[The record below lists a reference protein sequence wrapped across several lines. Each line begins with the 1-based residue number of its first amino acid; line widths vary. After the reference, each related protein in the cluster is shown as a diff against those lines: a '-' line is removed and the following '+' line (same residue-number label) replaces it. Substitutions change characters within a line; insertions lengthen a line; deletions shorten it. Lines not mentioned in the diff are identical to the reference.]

1 MALKTFRSIIKRI
14 SNPRKADSQVGI
26 ESMEDRKKKRIY
38 IFCIVL
44 FLLGGGLF
52 FYNVVK
58 SFTGLGAT
66 LSEYAFP
73 GSHPIRLEKKGLY
86 SIYYQY
92 QSLSEEGRSGA
103 SIEEDSIVVYLR
115 KASNAESV
123 ELKVPDSQK
132 RYSYMGRRGVK
143 IFEFE
148 NPGPTGYVIESFA
161 SAASQTPRYTLVVER
176 GFEITRLKGILVS
189 QAFLLVP
196 TLFAIILFMRTYIR
210 S

>member
-1 MALKTFRSIIKRI
+1 
-14 SNPRKADSQVGI
+14 
-26 ESMEDRKKKRIY
+26 MEDRRTKRIY

-66 LSEYAFP
+66 LSEYTFP
-73 GSHPIRLEKKGLY
+73 GSHSIRLEEKGLY

-92 QSLSEEGRSGA
+92 ESVSDGVRTSSESV
-103 SIEEDSIVVYLR
+103 EENSIVVYL
-115 KASNAESV
+115 KKVPGTENV
-123 ELKVPDSQK
+123 ELKVPDSRK
-132 RYSYMGRRGVK
+132 RYSYMGKKGVK
-143 IFEFE
+143 ILEFE
-148 NPGPTGYVIESFA
+148 NPEPTGYLIESSSSAPSRGA
-161 SAASQTPRYTLVVER
+161 SYTLVIEH
-176 GFEITRLKGILVS
+176 GFEITRLKGILLS
-189 QAFLLVP
+189 QAFLLAP

>member
-1 MALKTFRSIIKRI
+1 
-14 SNPRKADSQVGI
+14 
-26 ESMEDRKKKRIY
+26 MEDRKRKRIY
-38 IFCIVL
+38 IFCIAL

-52 FYNVVK
+52 LYNVVK

-73 GSHPIRLEKKGLY
+73 GSHSIRLEKKGLY
-86 SIYYQY
+86 SIYHQY
-92 QSLSEEGRSGA
+92 ESAFGEGEGSGGSVELG
-103 SIEEDSIVVYLR
+103 SIAVHLR
-115 KASNAESV
+115 KAPGAESV
-123 ELKVPDSQK
+123 ELREPDSRK

-143 IFEFE
+143 IYEFE
-148 NPGPTGYVIESFA
+148 NPGPTAYVIESFS
-161 SAASQTPRYTLVVER
+161 SADSRAPRYTLVVER

>member
-1 MALKTFRSIIKRI
+1 
-14 SNPRKADSQVGI
+14 
-26 ESMEDRKKKRIY
+26 MEDRKKKRIY

-148 NPGPTGYVIESFA
+148 NPGPTGYMIESFA

>member
-1 MALKTFRSIIKRI
+1 
-14 SNPRKADSQVGI
+14 
-26 ESMEDRKKKRIY
+26 MEDRKRKRIY
-38 IFCIVL
+38 IFCVVL

-73 GSHPIRLEKKGLY
+73 GSHSIRLEEKGLY
-86 SIYYQY
+86 SIYHQY
-92 QSLSEEGRSGA
+92 QSLSEEGRSGP
-103 SIEEDSIVVYLR
+103 SVEEDSIVVYLR
-115 KASNAESV
+115 KAPGAEDV
-123 ELKVPDSQK
+123 ELRVPDSKK
-132 RYSYMGRRGVK
+132 RYSYMGKRGVK

-148 NPGPTGYVIESFA
+148 NPGPTGYVIESF
-161 SAASQTPRYTLVVER
+161 SKLPSQTSRYTLVVER
-176 GFEITRLKGILVS
+176 GFEITRLRGILVS
-189 QAFLLVP
+189 QAFLLAP

>member
-1 MALKTFRSIIKRI
+1 MK
-14 SNPRKADSQVGI
+14 
-26 ESMEDRKKKRIY
+26 DRKKRIY
-38 IFCIVL
+38 IFCVVL

-66 LSEYAFP
+66 LNEYTFP
-73 GSHPIRLEKKGLY
+73 GSHSIRLEEKGLY
-86 SIYYQY
+86 SIYHQY
-92 QSLSEEGRSGA
+92 ESAFDEGTTEKGSF
-103 SIEEDSIVVYLR
+103 EDGSMVVYL
-115 KASNAESV
+115 KKVPGTGNV
-123 ELKVPDSQK
+123 ELKVPDSKK
-132 RYSYMGRRGVK
+132 RYSYMGKRGVK

-148 NPGPTGYVIESFA
+148 NPGPTGYVIESF
-161 SAASQTPRYTLVVER
+161 SSVPSQISPYTLVVER
-176 GFEITRLKGILVS
+176 GFEITRLRGILVS

>member
-1 MALKTFRSIIKRI
+1 
-14 SNPRKADSQVGI
+14 
-26 ESMEDRKKKRIY
+26 MEDRKKKRIY
-38 IFCIVL
+38 IFCVVL

-66 LSEYAFP
+66 LNEYTFP
-73 GSHPIRLEKKGLY
+73 GSHSIRLEEKGVY
-86 SIYYQY
+86 SIYHQY
-92 QSLSEEGRSGA
+92 ESAFDEGETGGDSVDE
-103 SIEEDSIVVYLR
+103 SSIVVYLR
-115 KASNAESV
+115 KASDAENV
-123 ELKVPDSQK
+123 ELKVPDSKK
-132 RYSYMGRRGVK
+132 RYSYMGKRGVK

-148 NPGPTGYVIESFA
+148 NPGATDYVIQSFT
-161 SAASQTPRYTLVVER
+161 SVTSQPPLYTLVVER
-176 GFEITRLKGILVS
+176 GFEITRLKGILIS

>member
-1 MALKTFRSIIKRI
+1 MEERKR
-14 SNPRKADSQVGI
+14 
-26 ESMEDRKKKRIY
+26 KRIY
-38 IFCIVL
+38 IFCVVL

-73 GSHPIRLEKKGLY
+73 GSHQIQLEEKGLY
-86 SIYYQY
+86 SIYHQY
-92 QSLSEEGRSGA
+92 EGAFDEARTSGDSVEEN
-103 SIEEDSIVVYLR
+103 SIVVYLR
-115 KASNAESV
+115 KAPGAESV
-123 ELKVPDSQK
+123 ELRVPDSQK

-148 NPGPTGYVIESFA
+148 NPGPTGYVIESFT
-161 SAASQTPRYTLVVER
+161 SATSQTPRYTLVVER

-189 QAFLLVP
+189 QAFLLAP

>member
-1 MALKTFRSIIKRI
+1 
-14 SNPRKADSQVGI
+14 
-26 ESMEDRKKKRIY
+26 MEDRKRKRIY

-73 GSHPIRLEKKGLY
+73 GSHSIRLEKKGLY
-86 SIYYQY
+86 SIYHQY
-92 QSLSEEGRSGA
+92 ESAFDEGKTGGDSAEQG
-103 SIEEDSIVVYLR
+103 SIVVYLR
-115 KASNAESV
+115 KASNAQNV

-148 NPGPTGYVIESFA
+148 NPGPTGYVIESFS

-176 GFEITRLKGILVS
+176 GFEITRLRGILVS

>member
-1 MALKTFRSIIKRI
+1 MKDRKRI
-14 SNPRKADSQVGI
+14 
-26 ESMEDRKKKRIY
+26 IY
-38 IFCIVL
+38 IFCIVV

-73 GSHPIRLEKKGLY
+73 GSHSIRLEEKGLY
-86 SIYYQY
+86 SIYHQY
-92 QSLSEEGRSGA
+92 ESAFGEEKTSGD
-103 SIEEDSIVVYLR
+103 SIERDSIVVYLK
-115 KASNAESV
+115 KASSAENV
-123 ELKVPDSQK
+123 ELNVPDSQK

-148 NPGPTGYVIESFA
+148 NPVPTDYTIESFL
-161 SAASQTPRYTLVVER
+161 SADSQTPRYTLVVER

-189 QAFLLVP
+189 QAFLLAP

>member
-1 MALKTFRSIIKRI
+1 
-14 SNPRKADSQVGI
+14 
-26 ESMEDRKKKRIY
+26 MEDRKRKRIY

-58 SFTGLGAT
+58 SFTGLGST
-66 LSEYAFP
+66 LSEYTFP
-73 GSHPIRLEKKGLY
+73 GSHSVRLEKKGLY
-86 SIYYQY
+86 SIYHQY
-92 QSLSEEGRSGA
+92 ESAFDEAKTSGDSVGEG
-103 SIEEDSIVVYLR
+103 SIVVYLR
-115 KASNAESV
+115 KASDAENV

-132 RYSYMGRRGVK
+132 RYSYMGKRGVK

-148 NPGPTGYVIESFA
+148 NPGPTAYLIESFS
-161 SAASQTPRYTLVVER
+161 SATSQLSQYTLVLER
-176 GFEITRLKGILVS
+176 GFEITRLKGILIS

>member
-1 MALKTFRSIIKRI
+1 
-14 SNPRKADSQVGI
+14 
-26 ESMEDRKKKRIY
+26 MEDRKRKRIY
-38 IFCIVL
+38 IFCVVL

-66 LSEYAFP
+66 LNEYTFP
-73 GSHPIRLEKKGLY
+73 GSHSIRLEEKGLY
-86 SIYYQY
+86 SIYHQY
-92 QSLSEEGRSGA
+92 ESSFEEGKTGGDSVDE
-103 SIEEDSIVVYLR
+103 SSIVVYVR
-115 KASNAESV
+115 KASDAENV
-123 ELKVPDSQK
+123 ELKVPDSKK

-143 IFEFE
+143 MFEFE
-148 NPGPTGYVIESFA
+148 NPGPTGYVIQSFTSA
-161 SAASQTPRYTLVVER
+161 SSQTPRYTLVVER

-189 QAFLLVP
+189 QAFLLAP

>member
-1 MALKTFRSIIKRI
+1 
-14 SNPRKADSQVGI
+14 
-26 ESMEDRKKKRIY
+26 MEDKRRKRIY

-58 SFTGLGAT
+58 SFTGLGST
-66 LSEYAFP
+66 LSEYTFP
-73 GSHPIRLEKKGLY
+73 GSHPIRLEEKGLY
-86 SIYYQY
+86 SIYHQY
-92 QSLSEEGRSGA
+92 EGAFDEARTTGDSVEGN
-103 SIEEDSIVVYLR
+103 SIVVYLT
-115 KASNAESV
+115 KASDAESV
-123 ELKVPDSQK
+123 ELKVPDSKK
-132 RYSYMGRRGVK
+132 RYSYMGKRGVK

-148 NPGPTGYVIESFA
+148 NPGPTGYSIESFSNA
-161 SAASQTPRYTLVVER
+161 PSQNSKYTLVVER
-176 GFEITRLKGILVS
+176 GFEITRLRGILVS

>member
-1 MALKTFRSIIKRI
+1 
-14 SNPRKADSQVGI
+14 
-26 ESMEDRKKKRIY
+26 MEDRQRKRIY
-38 IFCIVL
+38 IFCIAL

-73 GSHPIRLEKKGLY
+73 GTHSVRLEEKGLY
-86 SIYYQY
+86 SIYHQY
-92 QSLSEEGRSGA
+92 EDAFDEAGTGGDSVGEN
-103 SIEEDSIVVYLR
+103 SIAVYLR
-115 KASNAESV
+115 KAPGSENV
-123 ELKVPDSQK
+123 ELRVPDSRK
-132 RYSYMGRRGVK
+132 RYSYMGKRGVK

-148 NPGPTGYVIESFA
+148 NPGPTDYVIESSA
-161 SAASQTPRYTLVVER
+161 GAASQTPRYTLVVES

>member
-1 MALKTFRSIIKRI
+1 
-14 SNPRKADSQVGI
+14 
-26 ESMEDRKKKRIY
+26 MEDRKRKRIY

-58 SFTGLGAT
+58 SFTGLGST

-73 GSHPIRLEKKGLY
+73 GSHSIRLEEKGLY
-86 SIYYQY
+86 SIYHQY
-92 QSLSEEGRSGA
+92 ESAFNEGKTSGD
-103 SIEEDSIVVYLR
+103 SIGEDSIVVYLR
-115 KASNAESV
+115 KASDAENV

-132 RYSYMGRRGVK
+132 RYSYMGKRGVK
-143 IFEFE
+143 MFEFE
-148 NPGPTGYVIESFA
+148 NPGPTAYVIESF
-161 SAASQTPRYTLVVER
+161 SGVTSQTSPYTLVLER

>member
-1 MALKTFRSIIKRI
+1 
-14 SNPRKADSQVGI
+14 
-26 ESMEDRKKKRIY
+26 MEDRQRKRIY
-38 IFCIVL
+38 IFCIAL

-73 GSHPIRLEKKGLY
+73 GTHSVRLEEKGLY
-86 SIYYQY
+86 SIYHQY
-92 QSLSEEGRSGA
+92 ESAFEEGETGGGSV
-103 SIEEDSIVVYLR
+103 EEGSIVVHLKR
-115 KASNAESV
+115 ASDSGEV
-123 ELKVPDSQK
+123 ELKVPDSRK
-132 RYSYMGRRGVK
+132 RYSYMGKRGVK

-148 NPGPTGYVIESFA
+148 NPGPTGYVMESF
-161 SAASQTPRYTLVVER
+161 SDVSSQNSRYTLVVER

-189 QAFLLVP
+189 QAFLLAP

>member
-1 MALKTFRSIIKRI
+1 MENRKR
-14 SNPRKADSQVGI
+14 
-26 ESMEDRKKKRIY
+26 KRIY

-58 SFTGLGAT
+58 SFAGLGTT

-73 GSHPIRLEKKGLY
+73 GSHSIRLEEEGLY
-86 SIYYQY
+86 SIYHQY
-92 QSLSEEGRSGA
+92 ESAFDEAETSGD
-103 SIEEDSIVVYLR
+103 SIEEGSIVVNLR
-115 KASNAESV
+115 KASESENM
-123 ELKVPDSQK
+123 ELKVPDSKK
-132 RYSYMGRRGVK
+132 RYSYMGKRGVK

-148 NPGPTGYVIESFA
+148 NLGPTGYVIESFA
-161 SAASQTPRYTLVVER
+161 DVPSQDSQYTLVVER